1 MRYKVLIIT
10 DNNRNVLN
18 IKAIDLNETT
28 EESVLTLS
36 HPRLIYQ
43 ETFDNVEQALAR
55 KAELE
60 KFTRMQKERIIRR
73 SNPNW
78 VNLVRSSIK
87 NDYSTIKSPY
97 KAVAW

>member
-1 MRYKVLIIT
+1 MQYKVLIIT

-43 ETFDNVEQALAR
+43 ETFENVEQALAR

-60 KFTRMQKERIIRR
+60 SYTRMQKERIIRR
-73 SNPNW
+73 CNPNW
-78 VNLVRSSIK
+78 VNLVRTSIK
-87 NDYSTIKSPY
+87 NEYLHVNSQYRSI
-97 KAVAW
+97 AR